1 MVRFTSFTSPFSAI
15 LLLSFGI
22 NKVATASTNTCVVA
36 KSDSD
41 DAITILEAFE
51 KCKTGGTVV
60 FPKDSTYNLNS
71 IVTTSGLKNVNINLA
86 GTINLPVREESYR
99 NGDYYIQIK
108 GTNIK
113 MYGGGTIN
121 GNGQAWWDALDRTA
135 PSVLRIAANDSS
147 FGNFNIINSPRAHLN
162 VTNSTNLLL
171 HDFIIHTVS
180 NNSNPAKNT
189 DALDLYHSSGVIFRD
204 SDLTIGD
211 DCLAVKENVTK
222 VTVSNITCRGGHG
235 YSIGSL
241 GMGGRRDFVTQVN
254 VYNSTCIDCQNGVR
268 VKTWAGGK
276 GFVEDINFTDIYL
289 EKAENPIIITTH
301 YCDKNEMGYCNN
313 NYETSLDIAGVHFKN
328 IHGSG
333 SDKGKPIINLNCSTE
348 SPCSDV
354 TLTNINI
361 SKASNNTKNVCV
373 NLKGSDKIPECSS

>member
-1 MVRFTSFTSPFSAI
+1 MVRFTSFTSPITAI

-121 GNGQAWWDALDRTA
+121 GNGQAW
-135 PSVLRIAANDSS
+135 
-147 FGNFNIINSPRAHLN
+147 
-162 VTNSTNLLL
+162 
-171 HDFIIHTVS
+171 
-180 NNSNPAKNT
+180 
-189 DALDLYHSSGVIFRD
+189 
-204 SDLTIGD
+204 
-211 DCLAVKENVTK
+211 
-222 VTVSNITCRGGHG
+222 
-235 YSIGSL
+235 
-241 GMGGRRDFVTQVN
+241 
-254 VYNSTCIDCQNGVR
+254 
-268 VKTWAGGK
+268 
-276 GFVEDINFTDIYL
+276 
-289 EKAENPIIITTH
+289 
-301 YCDKNEMGYCNN
+301 
-313 NYETSLDIAGVHFKN
+313 
-328 IHGSG
+328 
-333 SDKGKPIINLNCSTE
+333 
-348 SPCSDV
+348 
-354 TLTNINI
+354 
-361 SKASNNTKNVCV
+361 
-373 NLKGSDKIPECSS
+373 